1 MKVAKTHYKN
11 YIEQQ
16 ENDWFEKF
24 SPYIEKGNTLKIGN
38 GLGHSSELIRPYTQ
52 NFTILDVQTFPL
64 TINADK
70 VQIYDGINISYPDK
84 SFDTSICI
92 FTLHHIPNNR
102 SYFKEIIRVTKK
114 RIILLEET
122 YDNVFQKL
130 HLYLRDWIVNSNAG
144 QSSDLHWKSYFP
156 RKELN
161 ELIKENNLT
170 EVCRV
175 TKKHKSYYKELLI
188 LDLK

>member
-1 MKVAKTHYKN
+1 MQVTKTHFKN

-24 SPYIEKGNTLKIGN
+24 SPYITRSNTIKVGN

-52 NFTILDVQTFPL
+52 RFTILDVQTFPL
-64 TINADK
+64 TVNADK
-70 VQIYDGINISYPDK
+70 VEIYDGIHIPYPNK
-84 SFDTSICI
+84 SFDTCICI

-102 SYFKEIIRVTKK
+102 SYFKELIRVTSK

-130 HLYLRDWIVNSNAG
+130 HLYLRDWIVNLRAG
-144 QSSDLHWKSYFP
+144 QSSDLHWKSYFS
-156 RKELN
+156 RRELN
-161 ELIKENNLT
+161 KLIKENNLT
-170 EVCRV
+170 EVHRI
-175 TKKHKSYYKELLI
+175 TKKHKSYIKELLI
-188 LDLK
+188 LDLN